1 MRSQIFGCNPGPG
14 KSDELQSG
22 LFNCGCDSPSV
33 SDPVQYCPN
42 PSFQIRIRLIF
53 WDPAPVQ
60 NLRIRKIRNKS
71 KKESYAT
78 VNVENVQAL
87 QLQNLGLTVGDG
99 SHVSQLPY
107 CRYLRYRNIKVQY
120 RYLG

>member
-1 MRSQIFGCNPGPG
+1 MAVILDQESQM
-14 KSDELQSG
+14 S
-22 LFNCGCDSPSV
+22 FNLVYSIAAVTAP
-33 SDPVQYCPN
+33 Q
-42 PSFQIRIRLIF
+42 FQIRVNIVRIRHFKSESGFFFGIRLL
-53 WDPAPVQ
+53 VQ

-120 RYLG
+120 RYFG